1 MLTDWKGI
9 IEKSRDFVDCFWFE
23 NLNLRG
29 TYKKEILD
37 IIKTDYP
44 QYMDLY
50 DQIYH
55 KKDKSYWQSLAKDIH
70 DYCMEHKIP
79 HINYFYHEELVEE
92 KKQKNA
98 S

>member
-1 MLTDWKGI
+1 
-9 IEKSRDFVDCFWFE
+9 
-23 NLNLRG
+23 
-29 TYKKEILD
+29 
-37 IIKTDYP
+37 
-44 QYMDLY
+44 MDLY